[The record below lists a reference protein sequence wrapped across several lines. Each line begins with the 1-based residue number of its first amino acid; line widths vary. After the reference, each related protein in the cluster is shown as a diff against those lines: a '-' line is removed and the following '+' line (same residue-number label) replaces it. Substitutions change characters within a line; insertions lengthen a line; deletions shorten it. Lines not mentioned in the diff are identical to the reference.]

1 MNKYVAFNLIDYFDI
16 WQDECGLY
24 TVNDVMRYDNYIF
37 IPENSSDTEIIKT
50 LINKNYLTGKV
61 DDYRIESTDDSFM
74 EIFFNINDMPLCAL
88 EKGA

>member
-1 MNKYVAFNLIDYFDI
+1 MNTYTLVDYYDVWKNEEGF
-16 WQDECGLY
+16 Y
-24 TVNDVMRYDNYIF
+24 TVNDVMKYNKYIS
-37 IPENSSDTEIIKT
+37 IPENSSDTEIIQD

>member
-16 WQDECGLY
+16 WTDEEGGY
-24 TVNDVMRYDNYIF
+24 TVNDVMRYDNYIS
-37 IPENSSDTEIIKT
+37 IPENSNDTEILQS

-74 EIFFNINDMPLCAL
+74 EIYSNDIPLCAL

>member
-1 MNKYVAFNLIDYFDI
+1 MNTYTLVDYYDVWKNEEGF
-16 WQDECGLY
+16 Y
-24 TVNDVMRYDNYIF
+24 TVNDVMKYNNYIS
-37 IPENSSDTEIIKT
+37 IPENSSDTEIIQD